1 MRYSSENN
9 QDPEN
14 GFGEITLENDN
25 RITWIGRLLR
35 KSNLDE
41 LPQLINVIIG
51 NMSFVGP
58 RPHMLE
64 EDLRI
69 RKKVPKY
76 RIRQFI
82 KTGITGW
89 AAINGYR
96 GGTNNLELMK
106 KRTEY
111 DIWYI
116 ENWSFTL
123 DVKIVLRTVWQMIT
137 FKIPNAY

>member
-1 MRYSSENN
+1 
-9 QDPEN
+9 
-14 GFGEITLENDN
+14 
-25 RITWIGRLLR
+25 
-35 KSNLDE
+35 
-41 LPQLINVIIG
+41 
-51 NMSFVGP
+51 
-58 RPHMLE
+58 MLE

-82 KTGITGW
+82 KPGITGW

-96 GGTNNLELMK
+96 GGTNNLELMI

-116 ENWSFTL
+116 ENWSITL
-123 DVKIVLRTVWQMIT
+123 DVKIVLRTIWQMIT
-137 FKIPNAY
+137 FRIPNAY